1 MGKYGASCLIT
12 RTMPGAQA
20 TAQKIAP
27 LGYEPIILPAAILR
41 PTNSSID
48 INGVQAL
55 LVTSSNAPYL
65 ANLSP
70 DILDLPVYAVGD
82 ATAKAAND
90 AGFANV
96 VSAGGDASTLAV
108 LVADR
113 LKPQN
118 GALMHL
124 RGHEIAGDVAG
135 LLGACK
141 FEVRSTEIYETIDNP
156 EFSQQINQILAQNSG
171 IIMFHSPKGAQRF
184 RKYADF
190 SLLKNWSALCISQAS
205 SIPIDEPIWAN
216 FLIAQK
222 PNEASMLELGSGL
235 INLQSET

>member
-1 MGKYGASCLIT
+1 MGKFGNSCLIT
-12 RTMPGAQA
+12 RTMPGADA

-48 INGVQAL
+48 INGIQAL
-55 LVTSSNAPYL
+55 LVTSSNAPNL
-65 ANLSP
+65 ANLTP
-70 DILDLPVYAVGD
+70 EILTLPVYAVGD
-82 ATAKAAND
+82 ATAKAARN
-90 AGFANV
+90 AGFENV

-108 LVADR
+108 LAADR
-113 LKPQN
+113 LKPKD

-124 RGHEIAGDVAG
+124 RGHEVAGDVAG

-141 FEVRSTEIYETIDNP
+141 FEVRATEIYETIDNP
-156 EFSQQINQILAQNSG
+156 EFGEKINQILAKNDG

-222 PNEASMLELGSGL
+222 PNEAAMIEL
-235 INLQSET
+235 I